1 MNNLF
6 MIALRSVRE
15 YYDDIHIVASPLP
28 VTDYKLWIRS
38 ALTVFE
44 QGSIFSFNTRY
55 NIDTQCTML

>member
-15 YYDDIHIVASPLP
+15 YYDGIHIVASPLP
-28 VTDYKLWIRS
+28 VADYKLWIRS

-44 QGSIFSFNTRY
+44 QRSIFSFNDRY